1 MNFDFSDDA
10 KALREQ
16 ARRFLDEKAT
26 PRVARTQMAADS
38 PYDTMLWTQIVDL
51 GWTAARVP
59 EAMGGLGL
67 GGDEAC
73 VLAEEIGRSLAPVP
87 FMSTLL
93 ATEALVAAGTGEQH
107 ARWLGGLA
115 EGSLIGCV
123 GWGEGGAASPARAD
137 AKVTGDRI
145 TGVKVPVADLMAA
158 DVALVT
164 AQGPDGVQLYVVDLS
179 DPGVTREAVDTI
191 DLVRRHGKLTLTNAP
206 CAPLGTPDTYH
217 EWLDR
222 AAILTSFEALGTASA
237 AMAMAIGY
245 AKERTA
251 FGQKIGRYQG
261 VKHKCADMYIKLELA
276 RAHALHGAWAMQA
289 NAGQGAAE
297 LRQAAAAARVASLDA
312 LGYCAEENLQIHG
325 GTGFTWDSDC
335 QFYYRRNR
343 AIVAA
348 LGSKNWWSDRLV
360 RALERRNALAA

>member
-16 ARRFLDEKAT
+16 ARRFLDERAT
-26 PRVARTQMAADS
+26 TKVARTQMAADS
-38 PYDTMLWTQIVDL
+38 PYDTMLWTQVVEL

-93 ATEALVAAGTGEQH
+93 ATEALVLVGTEEQQT
-107 ARWLGGLA
+107 RWLGGFA
-115 EGSLIGCV
+115 EGALIGCV
-123 GWGEGGAASPARAD
+123 GWGEGDAASPARAG

-145 TGVKVPVADLMAA
+145 TGIKVPVPDLMAA
-158 DVALVT
+158 DVALVS
-164 AQGPDGVQLYVVDLS
+164 AQGPDGVQLYVIDLS
-179 DPGVTREAVDTI
+179 DPGVTREAADTI
-191 DLVRRHGKLTLTNAP
+191 DLVRRHGRLTLTNAP

-276 RAHALHGAWAMQA
+276 RAHALHGAWAMQD
-289 NAGQGAAE
+289 GAAE

-312 LGYCAEENLQIHG
+312 LAYCAEENLQIHG

-348 LGSKNWWSDRLV
+348 LGSKTWWSDRLV